1 MAERLA
7 LPTLDHRVVG
17 SNPAGGEILPEPKR
31 RFIAQSLSYSPFH
44 RLEMTEI
51 LLKGRKILTHPSIL
65 NVRNYLG
72 VIGKLLIK
80 KQTNKKY
87 LKKDKRRKLNRKE
100 FCNKHDKARP
110 LVIYRLRSIDPVQFN
125 ISMVIFLALISA
137 KLSVLKLKT

>member
-1 MAERLA
+1 MHMLVGFRL
-7 LPTLDHRVVG
+7 L
-17 SNPAGGEILPEPKR
+17 
-31 RFIAQSLSYSPFH
+31 IANNRSLYKQ
-44 RLEMTEI
+44 I
-51 LLKGRKILTHPSIL
+51 V
-65 NVRNYLG
+65 NVRNYSG
-72 VIGKLLIK
+72 VNGNLSIKHRK

-137 KLSVLKLKT
+137 RLS